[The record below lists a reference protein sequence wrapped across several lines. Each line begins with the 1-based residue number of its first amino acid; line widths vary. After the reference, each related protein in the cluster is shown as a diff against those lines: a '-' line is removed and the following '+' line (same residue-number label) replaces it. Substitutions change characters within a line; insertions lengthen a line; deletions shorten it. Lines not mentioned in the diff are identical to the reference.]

1 MPHISWF
8 PYVPGGT
15 HLHRSQHVMHARMH
29 SLFLEWSLH
38 LWSQSGMQS
47 ALDFTGGKGA
57 DVGVFAGGG
66 VVFDGGDGTL
76 AGAGAGTGTLAYGG
90 DGAFILSSSSLDET
104 LVVINMKVATKKS
117 TALKAMGNG
126 NKSG

>member
-90 DGAFILSSSSLDET
+90 DGACNKLLRSISNFSEKFIQITCNL
-104 LVVINMKVATKKS
+104 ATH
-117 TALKAMGNG
+117 
-126 NKSG
+126 